1 MTQSKK
7 TVTET
12 NYLCPKCRQRY
23 MAKDGY
29 RVNADKS
36 RTPRFSCKMTT
47 PEGTHT
53 YCYTT
58 TNPTGPVRGFGKSVI
73 QARGRRFARKLDSQ
87 LYFISS
93 AQNATPVH
101 DGFFD
106 AITKAW
112 MKDTGGE
119 LVVLTMRYKNPTSR
133 WTDSAKNAEYWL
145 VDDKY
150 LYNQRKKL
158 NKNLVLVGDIKVRPT
173 AGDPLFGMESITHGE
188 SGIFAHTKLRLTT
201 IATPQN
207 KSPKVLTTTGAI
219 TVPNY
224 TDSGAGKKGEFHHV
238 QGGVIVEIV
247 DGKKFHLHHINCRK
261 DGAFIWHDKAYYP
274 DGEVRRAPACEAIV
288 FGDTH
293 HRFADPRCVEATFEK
308 GGLVDV
314 LNPKALVWHDLLDAY
329 AVNVH
334 HRGNPFIKIA
344 KRKAN
349 FHVIEDEVRSAIDF
363 LKVRGKGRKN
373 FIIPSNHDDML
384 SRWIIKDDWKK
395 DIATENIEFYLE
407 TALQMARSAKMTDIG
422 ASYVDA
428 FGYWVNQLK
437 GNSDITPLK
446 LNSSL
451 TFAEIECALHGH
463 QGTNGARGSIKG
475 FGAIG
480 VKCITGHGHS
490 PAIWNGH
497 YRGGTMTRPSAE
509 YTTGPGSW
517 LQTHTSID
525 GFGKRHLHTCIGG
538 AFWA

>member
-158 NKNLVLVGDIKVRPT
+158 NKNLVLVGDVKVRPT

-224 TDSGAGKKGEFHHV
+224 TDSGAGK
-238 QGGVIVEIV
+238 
-247 DGKKFHLHHINCRK
+247 
-261 DGAFIWHDKAYYP
+261 
-274 DGEVRRAPACEAIV
+274 
-288 FGDTH
+288 
-293 HRFADPRCVEATFEK
+293 
-308 GGLVDV
+308 
-314 LNPKALVWHDLLDAY
+314 
-329 AVNVH
+329 
-334 HRGNPFIKIA
+334 
-344 KRKAN
+344 
-349 FHVIEDEVRSAIDF
+349 
-363 LKVRGKGRKN
+363 
-373 FIIPSNHDDML
+373 
-384 SRWIIKDDWKK
+384 
-395 DIATENIEFYLE
+395 
-407 TALQMARSAKMTDIG
+407 
-422 ASYVDA
+422 
-428 FGYWVNQLK
+428 
-437 GNSDITPLK
+437 
-446 LNSSL
+446 
-451 TFAEIECALHGH
+451 
-463 QGTNGARGSIKG
+463 
-475 FGAIG
+475 
-480 VKCITGHGHS
+480 
-490 PAIWNGH
+490 
-497 YRGGTMTRPSAE
+497 
-509 YTTGPGSW
+509 
-517 LQTHTSID
+517 
-525 GFGKRHLHTCIGG
+525 
-538 AFWA
+538 